1 MSYRLDESIFYRNLH
16 GVFDARR
23 VGKVKRMVWVEP
35 IVDGVYTERYKQID
49 LVSKLR
55 QHSQTQVSYQP

>member
-23 VGKVKRMVWVEP
+23 VGRVKRIVWVEP
-35 IVDGVYTERYKQID
+35 IVNGVYTERYRQID
-49 LVSKLR
+49 LVAKLKLHF
-55 QHSQTQVSYQP
+55 QIQLSYQL